1 MNRKLFGD
9 NKKLFKK
16 SYRIDDNQYWLHSE
30 YDYLYLYDYLLEE
43 LRDDS
48 DLDLGDD
55 RFSLK
60 HIFDK
65 IASRWL

>member
-1 MNRKLFGD
+1 MNIKLFG
-9 NKKLFKK
+9 NNRKLFKK
-16 SYRIDDNQYWLHSE
+16 SHKLDDDQYLLYSE

-43 LRDDS
+43 LRDN

-60 HIFDK
+60 HILDK
-65 IASRWL
+65 IASRWP